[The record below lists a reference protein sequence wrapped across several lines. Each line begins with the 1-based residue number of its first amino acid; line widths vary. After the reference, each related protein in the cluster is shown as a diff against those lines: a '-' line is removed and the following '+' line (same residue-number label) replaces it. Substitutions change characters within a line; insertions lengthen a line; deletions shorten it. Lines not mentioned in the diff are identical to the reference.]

1 MLSPTGGGR
10 FASPQSRPQLGAR
23 PVTGPGG
30 SDSRRRLGAKPQTGP
45 MASTSRPSGQG
56 GLGQMIAAQSSPG
69 QTPLSMV
76 SAMTQPS
83 GPIPRPSNFAY
94 GAQQQTSSPVSA
106 PSKSTALVFLL
117 ITILVAAI
125 GVLAYLVFT
134 K

>member
-1 MLSPTGGGR
+1 MLSPTGGRG
-10 FASPQSRPQLGAR
+10 FASPQSRPQLGA
-23 PVTGPGG
+23 
-30 SDSRRRLGAKPQTGP
+30 KPQTGP
-45 MASTSRPSGQG
+45 TASTSRPSGQG

-69 QTPLSMV
+69 QTPLSMA

-106 PSKSTALVFLL
+106 PSKSNALVLLL